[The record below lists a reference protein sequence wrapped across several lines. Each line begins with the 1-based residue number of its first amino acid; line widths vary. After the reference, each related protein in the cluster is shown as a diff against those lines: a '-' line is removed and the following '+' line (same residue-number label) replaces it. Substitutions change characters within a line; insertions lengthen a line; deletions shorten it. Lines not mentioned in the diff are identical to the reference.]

1 MSGNF
6 LLNERLE
13 HYIYENG
20 FNDTEIEKELSEYT
34 NQEHPQSAHLQLS
47 PEQS

>member
-20 FNDTEIEKELSEYT
+20 VNETEIENEKRI
-34 NQEHPQSAHLQLS
+34 
-47 PEQS
+47 